1 MKIEEWKDI
10 VGYDGMYMVSN
21 LGRVKSIERIITY
34 SDGRVYKYHEK
45 ILKQSVNKGYMK
57 VTLSKNS
64 KVTSKKV
71 HRLVAEAFLSNKN
84 NYPQVNHKDECTT
97 NNNIDNL
104 EWCSQEYNNNY
115 GTRIE
120 RIKKK
125 INKEALSFKY
135 KNKNGKKVYQYDNK
149 LKLINVFPTLR
160 ECERQGF
167 DRRAIRRCLNKEVNH
182 HKGFIWSLV
191 ELEA

>member
-10 VGYDGMYMVSN
+10 VGYEGMYMVSN

-135 KNKNGKKVYQYDNK
+135 IKSPADALGD
-149 LKLINVFPTLR
+149 
-160 ECERQGF
+160 ER
-167 DRRAIRRCLNKEVNH
+167 H
-182 HKGFIWSLV
+182 
-191 ELEA
+191 